1 VALRLQKNADM
12 MPPKGF
18 YIISLEASNLP
29 IRLTRRLTMRSKSK
43 ILWFIFLGVSIV
55 SMFVP
60 GLAKATQ
67 IEYDLILTEEGVFA
81 KNPGTQH
88 IGSITIDDST
98 LIGGPAVINSPAWN
112 MSIEIDGQLFE
123 TSSPPFFVKI
133 DADDIVT
140 LVGAQINDTLG
151 TTQLL
156 LGGSAPAPPGT
167 WGLAGIGSN
176 EGIYE
181 IKIAPVP
188 EPATMLLL
196 GSGLLGLWGF
206 RKKFKK

>member
-1 VALRLQKNADM
+1 
-12 MPPKGF
+12 
-18 YIISLEASNLP
+18 
-29 IRLTRRLTMRSKSK
+29 MRSKSK

-55 SMFVP
+55 SMFIS
-60 GLAKATQ
+60 GLAKATP

-88 IGSITIDDST
+88 IGNFTIDSSM
-98 LIGGPAVINSPAWN
+98 LIGGPAVISSPAWN
-112 MSIEIDGQLFE
+112 MSIEIYDLLFG

-133 DADDIVT
+133 DANN
-140 LVGAQINDTLG
+140 LVILVEAQIDNTLG
-151 TTQLL
+151 TSQLL
-156 LGGSAPAPPGT
+156 LSGSETAPPGH
-167 WGLAGIGSN
+167 WRIAGIGSN
-176 EGIYE
+176 QGFYE

-196 GSGLLGLWGF
+196 GSGLLGLWGA